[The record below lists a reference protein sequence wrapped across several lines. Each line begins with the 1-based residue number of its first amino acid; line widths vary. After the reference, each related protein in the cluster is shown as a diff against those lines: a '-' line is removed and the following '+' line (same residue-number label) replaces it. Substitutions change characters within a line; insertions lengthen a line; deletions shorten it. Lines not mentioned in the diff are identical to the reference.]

1 MADEV
6 RKLAEQSAEATKNIS
21 DMIIELVNDTNESI
35 ETFVQLSEIND
46 HQNTMVIDTK
56 TAFSDINDNIL
67 QVKESIFS
75 VSSKINEILAENDII
90 IKSIYEVSTVSE
102 NTMANTEETD
112 TLMLDFIEKNEMA
125 HKIVIELKKASEAM
139 KKYTH

>member
-35 ETFVQLSEIND
+35 ETFVQLSEINA

-125 HKIVIELKKASEAM
+125 NKIVIELKKASEAM